1 MTIVAAERAAEYLG
15 IEVKKTPLAWLEA
28 VEKGLPVARLESFA
42 KRIAPGNAQF
52 KYHIVKKAT
61 YARRKE
67 AKPARLSKE
76 ESEVLL
82 RIAQVFAFAEDVW
95 GGADQ
100 ASLSCRPPTPS
111 LKAKRLSTLRCAAK
125 LGRVSSR
132 ISWAGSPTA
141 RPRDCANP

>member
-1 MTIVAAERAAEYLG
+1 VTIVAAERAAEYLG
-15 IEVKKTPLAWLEA
+15 IEVKKTPLAWVEA

-82 RIAQVFAFAEDVW
+82 RIAQVFAFAEEVW
-95 GGADQ
+95 GGADN
-100 ASLSCRPPTPS
+100 AI
-111 LKAKRLSTLRCAAK
+111 AFLSTPHPLLEGQPPLDVALRSEVGARLVEDI
-125 LGRVSSR
+125 LGRL
-132 ISWAGSPTA
+132 AYGSA
-141 RPRDCANP
+141 A